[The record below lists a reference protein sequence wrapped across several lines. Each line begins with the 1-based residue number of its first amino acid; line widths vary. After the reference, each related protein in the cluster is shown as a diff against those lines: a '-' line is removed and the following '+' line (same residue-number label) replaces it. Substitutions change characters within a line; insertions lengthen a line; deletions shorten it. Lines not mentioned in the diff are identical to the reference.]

1 VAETNLRGYSIDGRL
16 NKMDVDIIDVDP
28 TCEAAGNA
36 DGDVIFTFT
45 EIPNCVS
52 VDAGSCLLH
61 SVQLLDDDD
70 NGGAIDLVF
79 QSDNTTLGSIG
90 AAVSESD
97 ANAGDI
103 LGYVSLTTYFDGIAW
118 QMSTKT
124 NIGLVLKAAAST
136 KSIYVAGVNR
146 SGSSQTATA
155 AGIHLKIG
163 VIKD

>member
-1 VAETNLRGYSIDGRL
+1 MAETNLRAYSVDGRL
-16 NKMDVDIIDVDP
+16 NKMDVDLIDVDP
-28 TCEAAGNA
+28 TSEAASNA

-52 VDAGSCLLH
+52 VEAGSCLLH

-70 NGGAIDLVF
+70 IGGKIDLVF
-79 QSDNTTLGSIG
+79 QTDSTTLGTIG

-103 LGYVSLTTYFDGIAW
+103 LGFVTLETYFDGINW
-118 QMSTKT
+118 QMSSKT

-136 KSIYVAGVNR
+136 KSIWVAGVNR
-146 SGSSQTATA
+146 NGGAVTNTAN
-155 AGIHLKIG
+155 GIHLRIG

>member
-1 VAETNLRGYSIDGRL
+1 MAETNLRGYSIDGRL